1 MYVLNPVHPQFQ
13 RLSDFLASSL
23 RRISSIVGRPESQPI
38 EFLARD
44 ERQSAVR
51 KRLENATFKTGIP
64 SALNA
69 CVGEN
74 GNPGAI
80 DYARGYASAA
90 TLLLDTVIADWVNAY
105 GKNFHADEFVYPI
118 SFNMRHAVELHL
130 KEAAAKLI
138 SLSKYRQRLTDID
151 LKATHDLFKL
161 WKFLKENAPLI
172 DRRLQ
177 PILLSMDSY
186 VVDIAEVDATGQ
198 VFRYPF
204 DTESKKHLVEVAII
218 NLVILRDRFG
228 QLKGLLEELFRLNE
242 ELQREYGLGTFT
254 KSLSRHDLSVIAERL
269 PERRRWAEDVFTEIR
284 AEIQRDYMLG
294 SRECSRA
301 FDLIQRNYQLAA
313 KISIELPLAYL
324 GEPDLFAFLDT
335 WCRQHELESYKAALE
350 PSAEIDLKSKGLSFE
365 QIVDSRKELGP
376 VLKNLAKALTIQ
388 KLAEID
394 ALYYFA
400 NDTRYSEEFVEIRGQ
415 YLRRYKVTNDLSHG
429 IQHMLEKTGAM
440 TNLLQSLH
448 ALGQRT
454 LVLKIAARYGLEN
467 HLQYILKS

>member
-1 MYVLNPVHPQFQ
+1 VHPQFQ

-23 RRISSIVGRPESQPI
+23 RRISSIVGRPESQPV

-44 ERQSAVR
+44 ERPPAAR
-51 KRLENATFKTGIP
+51 KRLENATFKNGIP

-90 TLLLDTVIADWVNAY
+90 TLLLDMVIEDWSSAY

-118 SFNMRHAVELHL
+118 CFNMRHAVELHL
-130 KEAAAKLI
+130 KEAAARLI
-138 SLSKYRQRLTDID
+138 SLSEHRQPLSDID

-161 WKFLKENAPLI
+161 WTFLKESAPLI

-177 PILLSMDSY
+177 PILLSMDEY

-218 NLVILRDRFG
+218 NLVILRDRFR
-228 QLKGLLEELFRLNE
+228 QLKDQLEKLFRLSE
-242 ELQREYGLGTFT
+242 ELQQEYCLGTFT
-254 KSLSRHDLSVIAERL
+254 KSLSRHDLSVIVERL
-269 PERRRWAEDVFTEIR
+269 PERRRWAEDIFTEIR
-284 AEIQRDYMLG
+284 AGIRSDYTLG
-294 SRECSRA
+294 SRECSDA
-301 FDLIQRNYQLAA
+301 FDLIQQNYQLAA
-313 KISIELPLAYL
+313 KIGIELPLAYL
-324 GEPDLFAFLDT
+324 REDDLFAFLDT
-335 WCRQHELESYKAALE
+335 WSRQHELESYKAALD
-350 PSAEIDLKSKGLSFE
+350 PSAEIDLKSKELSFDFE
-365 QIVDSRKELGP
+365 QIVGSRKELGP
-376 VLKNLAKALTIQ
+376 AVKNLAKALTIQ
-388 KLAEID
+388 KLSEID

-400 NDTRYSEEFVEIRGQ
+400 HDTRYSEEFVAIRYQ
-415 YLRRYKVTNDLSHG
+415 YLRRYEVTNDISHG

-440 TNLLQSLH
+440 TYLLQSLH

-454 LVLKIAARYGLEN
+454 LVSKIAARYGLEN
-467 HLQYILKS
+467 HLQYILKN

>member
-1 MYVLNPVHPQFQ
+1 M
-13 RLSDFLASSL
+13 RWISSL
-23 RRISSIVGRPESQPI
+23 VGCPESQPI
-38 EFLARD
+38 EFLAEG
-44 ERQSAVR
+44 ERPPAVK
-51 KRLENATFKTGIP
+51 KRLKNATFKTGSP

-90 TLLLDTVIADWVNAY
+90 TLLLDMVIADWVNAY

-130 KEAAAKLI
+130 KEAAARLI
-138 SLSKYRQRLTDID
+138 SLSEHRLPLADID

-161 WKFLKENAPLI
+161 WTFLTESAPHI

-177 PILLSMDSY
+177 PILLSMDEY

-218 NLVILRDRFG
+218 NLVVLRDRFR
-228 QLKGLLEELFRLNE
+228 QLKELLEKLFRLNE
-242 ELQREYGLGTFT
+242 ELQREYRLGTFT

-269 PERRRWAEDVFTEIR
+269 PERRRWAEDVFTAARAGIR
-284 AEIQRDYMLG
+284 RDYTLG
-294 SRECSRA
+294 SRECSDA
-301 FDLIQRNYQLAA
+301 FDLIQGNYQLAS
-313 KISIELPLAYL
+313 KIGIELSLAYL
-324 GEPDLFAFLDT
+324 REHDLFAFLDA
-335 WCRQHELESYKAALE
+335 WCRQHELESYKAALD
-350 PSAEIDLKSKGLSFE
+350 PSVKIDLNSKELSFE
-365 QIVDSRKELGP
+365 QIVDSHKELGP
-376 VLKNLAKALTIQ
+376 AIENLAKALTIR
-388 KLAEID
+388 KLSEID

-400 NDTRYSEEFVEIRGQ
+400 SDTRYSEEFVEIRDQ
-415 YLRRYKVTNDLSHG
+415 YLRRYEVTNEFSHG

-440 TNLLQSLH
+440 TYLLQSLQ

-454 LVLKIAARYGLEN
+454 LVSAIAARYGLKN
-467 HLQYILKS
+467 HLQYILKTSPTGGGW